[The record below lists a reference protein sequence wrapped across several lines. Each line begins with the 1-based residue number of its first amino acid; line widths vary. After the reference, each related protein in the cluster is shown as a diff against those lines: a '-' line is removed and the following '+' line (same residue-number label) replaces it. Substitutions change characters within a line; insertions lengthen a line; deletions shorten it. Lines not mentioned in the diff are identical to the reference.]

1 MFSTLV
7 ARSNQL
13 VFPVLLVASLALN
26 AYFAIELHKARRPPG
41 PKTLAVGTPLR
52 SLEVRAADGTSTTLQ
67 FDSLQPTVLYV
78 MSPNCGWCSRN
89 LPAVRSL
96 VSTASPQFRFVA
108 VSSEPLKA
116 EQSSIT
122 ANYPISIAG
131 AVSENDRRQYGFVAT
146 PQTIV
151 VRSGVVTASW
161 AGAYVADVRKQV
173 EEFFT
178 LRLPNIAPSAP
189 VR

>member
-1 MFSTLV
+1 M
-7 ARSNQL
+7 
-13 VFPVLLVASLALN
+13 
-26 AYFAIELHKARRPPG
+26 
-41 PKTLAVGTPLR
+41 
-52 SLEVRAADGTSTTLQ
+52 
-67 FDSLQPTVLYV
+67 
-78 MSPNCGWCSRN
+78 
-89 LPAVRSL
+89 RSL

-122 ANYPISIAG
+122 SNYPISIAG